1 MTVATPQRPGLA
13 PSRTVLP
20 NGLTVIAKQART
32 APAVTI
38 HAAVRAG
45 SVFDPPDLGGLA
57 HFVSR
62 TIDRGTERRTADDI
76 AEELDGRGVTLTVS
90 PTRHSINIV
99 CTCLTEDF
107 DAVLALVGEIL
118 MQPAFREA
126 EVDVRRGEIVTLI
139 RQDEDSPATVAGDA
153 LMRMLYGDAHP
164 YGRRVRGD
172 IAAAERITAA
182 ELRRFHA
189 SRFHPATLSL
199 VVVGD
204 VEPRHATAAAARV
217 FGDWHSA
224 PAGQRDAAAPGA
236 VSGPVARSFD
246 MALDRS
252 LDMPLD
258 VVRGRQV
265 RVIPMMNKAQA
276 DIACGFL
283 AIARNDPAY
292 YAYWLMNNVLG
303 QYSLG
308 GRLGD
313 SIREK
318 QGMAYYV
325 FSSLDAGLIP
335 GPLTVRAGVNPSNV
349 ERAVASIDAELARL
363 ASDGP
368 TESEVRESKQ
378 YLIGSLPR
386 QLETN
391 AGIASFLQSAEFFGL
406 GLDYDQRVAG
416 LLAAVTPADVH
427 AAARRTLDPGRATLV
442 VAGPYA
448 GPLA

>member
-45 SVFDPPDLGGLA
+45 SVFDPPDLAGLA

-90 PTRHSINIV
+90 PTRHSISMV

-107 DAVLALVGEIL
+107 DAVLAVVGEIL

-139 RQDEDSPATVAGDA
+139 RQDEDNPATVASDA
-153 LMRMLYGDAHP
+153 MMRMLYGDAHP

-172 IAAAERITAA
+172 IAAAERATAA
-182 ELRRFHA
+182 ELRQFHA

-204 VEPRHATAAAARV
+204 VEPRHATDAAARV
-217 FGDWHSA
+217 FGGWRSA
-224 PAGQRDAAAPGA
+224 LAGPERSRGAIPEPERADDPTVPAVPGPA
-236 VSGPVARSFD
+236 TRH
-246 MALDRS
+246 
-252 LDMPLD
+252 
-258 VVRGRQV
+258 V

-276 DIACGFL
+276 DIACGFM

-325 FSSLDAGLIP
+325 FSSLDAGPIP
-335 GPLTVRAGVNPSNV
+335 GPLSVRAGVNPGNV
-349 ERAVASIDAELARL
+349 ERAVASIDAELTRL

-368 TESEVRESKQ
+368 TETEVRESKQ

-391 AGIASFLQSAEFFGL
+391 AGIASFLQSIEFFDL

-416 LLAAVTPADVH
+416 LLTAVTPGDVH